1 MSDMKLSTEEVARV
15 ARLARLD
22 LSEEK
27 TEIFAGQLHNILSY
41 MDKLNEID
49 TSNVEPMFSPVEHT
63 TVLRKDIVVKEHTRD
78 EILSNAPDTDGQYFV
93 VPRIV

>member
-41 MDKLNEID
+41 MDKLNEIN

-63 TVLRKDIVVKEHTRD
+63 TVLRKDVVVKEHTRD

>member
-1 MSDMKLSTEEVARV
+1 MKLSTEEVARV

-49 TSNVEPMFSPVEHT
+49 TSNIEPMFSPVEHT
-63 TVLRKDIVVKEHTRD
+63 TVLRKDVIVKEHTRD

>member
-63 TVLRKDIVVKEHTRD
+63 TVLRKDVVVKEHTRD